1 MISKL
6 LLCLALG
13 LSGGLVG
20 CSTVQLSR
28 QDVVSYSPPSS
39 ASLQKIK
46 IERIFITGE
55 QLSGLASLPKD
66 KTEFG
71 SRWLVEE
78 KPDTMRAGPWNTRL
92 YIFDSADTNR
102 CVRVELLDHAGYE
115 IRHHWLNEK
124 MLFVRV
130 PWGRIAWTD
139 FILNTET
146 LHFVYLEDGMYLKTL
161 EQQEAAESFTG
172 YGLNEITS
180 HIFAIEGKIVRIR
193 KTPTILKTITVAL
206 IKPLPTALGWVP
218 GDKPGQ
224 TIVIHFDESL
234 SRLGKLHFVTG
245 DTVKVAF
252 GNGIQN
258 LNPNDWGSNFS
269 WLYVEKNG
277 HFYNTK
283 GELVNSDPDDNL

>member
-1 MISKL
+1 MNSKL
-6 LLCLALG
+6 LLCLALV

-20 CSTVQLSR
+20 CSTAQLSR
-28 QDVVSYSPPSS
+28 QDAVSYFSPTSD
-39 ASLQKIK
+39 SLQKVK
-46 IERIFITGE
+46 IECISITGE

-146 LHFVYLEDGMYLKTL
+146 LRFAYIEDGMFTEIL
-161 EQQEAAESFTG
+161 EQQEKAELFNG
-172 YGLNEITS
+172 HGLNEITS
-180 HIFAIEGKIVRIR
+180 HIFAIEGKIIRIH
-193 KTPTILKTITVAL
+193 KTDAVLESITVRL
-206 IKPLPTALGWVP
+206 IKPLPTALGWTP
-218 GDKPGQ
+218 YDKPGESV
-224 TIVIHFDESL
+224 VIHFDESL

-245 DTVKVAF
+245 DTVKIASAMEF
-252 GNGIQN
+252 
-258 LNPNDWGSNFS
+258 
-269 WLYVEKNG
+269 KA
-277 HFYNTK
+277 
-283 GELVNSDPDDNL
+283 

>member
-1 MISKL
+1 MNFKF
-6 LLCLALG
+6 LLCLVLG

-39 ASLQKIK
+39 DSLQKIK

-78 KPDTMRAGPWNTRL
+78 KPDTMRAGPWITRL

-115 IRHHWLNEK
+115 VHHPWLSEK
-124 MLFVRV
+124 LLFVRV

-139 FILNTET
+139 FVLNTET
-146 LHFVYLEDGMYLKTL
+146 LHFDYIEDGVYNEML
-161 EQQEAAESFTG
+161 ERQEEAESFNG
-172 YGLNEITS
+172 YGLNEVTS
-180 HIFAIEGKIVRIR
+180 HIFGIEGKIVCIR
-193 KTPTILKTITVAL
+193 ETPGVLKSITVKL
-206 IKPLPTALGWVP
+206 IKPLPTALGWIPYDTP
-218 GDKPGQ
+218 GESV
-224 TIVIHFDESL
+224 VIHFDESL
-234 SRLGKLHFVTG
+234 SRLGKLHLATG

-252 GNGIQN
+252 GNGIQS
-258 LNPNDWGSNFS
+258 LRPDDWGSNFS
-269 WLYVEKNG
+269 WLYVEKHG
-277 HFYNTK
+277 RFYNTK
-283 GELVNSDPDDNL
+283 GETVDSNPNEKF